1 MFALLT
7 SQNQRQ
13 NLWYS
18 VITRAFLGK
27 FLSWNPAF
35 FFFFFFFVQLQIARC
50 RLALKNVERFRNGS
64 VRKTYERSLY
74 GRTFINKP
82 SSRNMLY
89 QLNYPMLIERSINA
103 NPMVYVDV
111 FFSKC
116 LIHFFQSIHD
126 NDIFEVREV

>member
-1 MFALLT
+1 MLKL
-7 SQNQRQ
+7 R
-13 NLWYS
+13 L
-18 VITRAFLGK
+18 
-27 FLSWNPAF
+27 F
-35 FFFFFFFVQLQIARC
+35 FSFFVQLQIVRC
-50 RLALKNVERFRNGS
+50 RLALKHVERFRNGS

-103 NPMVYVDV
+103 NPMVYIDV

-126 NDIFEVREV
+126 NDIFEVREVYIENIQNRIVYQNSVNETTNI

>member
-13 NLWYS
+13 NFWYS

-27 FLSWNPAF
+27 FLSWNSG
-35 FFFFFFFVQLQIARC
+35 FFFFVQLQITRC
-50 RLALKNVERFRNGS
+50 RLALKNVLRFRNGS

>member
-1 MFALLT
+1 M
-7 SQNQRQ
+7 
-13 NLWYS
+13 
-18 VITRAFLGK
+18 GEH
-27 FLSWNPAF
+27 
-35 FFFFFFFVQLQIARC
+35 
-50 RLALKNVERFRNGS
+50 LK
-64 VRKTYERSLY
+64 
-74 GRTFINKP
+74 NKP

-111 FFSKC
+111 IFSKC